1 MQANQQLIVH
11 RLLFDNEIHDRKLR
25 CLRCLLTKMNPT
37 FCKYIFQRR
46 QGQLRGFHFLILA
59 LNYEKVSVSFIS
71 RGTYSQIFGPKFFQL
86 SRSL

>member
-59 LNYEKVSVSFIS
+59 LNCEKVSVSFIS
-71 RGTYSQIFGPKFFQL
+71 RGTYSQIFGPK
-86 SRSL
+86 